1 MVPRSFAP
9 PVAARA
15 CDRSLLLV
23 GAEARAR
30 ILDPVFAVEW
40 RARHA
45 RRPGAT
51 VYQSPEFCSAWYECY
66 APDWVP
72 VAVLRYSADGRL
84 CGAWFLARHAALGT
98 LTHAGAHQAEYHTW
112 LHEPGD
118 ELDFVAD
125 AWRQITGT
133 LGVRSL
139 RLRYFPSAED
149 GARLARHPALSA
161 RVEVRE
167 VPRPLMRLDADEVA
181 ASFAKK
187 SNRSR
192 FNRLARIGPV
202 TFERVHGAEG
212 FESVIGD
219 LEACYDLR
227 QDAANGVAPFR
238 ADPRKR
244 AFHRR
249 LMEAAGDETHVTV
262 TRVGAQT
269 VAGLWGQR
277 SGDVLHLG
285 LLFHSPLLAE
295 HSPGKLHVMRLSEHL
310 LREGFTT
317 LDLTPGGDP
326 WKERF
331 ANAHDVVAEIVLHAS
346 PLSRLRTVWTGRLRR
361 VARRVLSR
369 VGITPERVR
378 KVAARL
384 QPDLVATAWRRA
396 RRWWGETREFRAY
409 RMDRAAFAAAPSD
422 ARIHRNDLTHLL
434 AFTPSERWH
443 RRREFLG
450 AAMERLEA
458 GQAVYTACTEGRLA
472 HFGWL
477 ALRQTQARLTE
488 VDYVMPLP
496 PGSAT
501 MYDFY
506 THPEDRGQGLYRA
519 SLRRML
525 GDAFADQATE
535 SAWIFV
541 LADNVASRRAIE
553 ATGFR
558 HVGTSR
564 LTRRFGRR
572 STVYEPE
579 EVTGPSQGRT

>member
-9 PVAARA
+9 SAAARA
-15 CDRSLLLV
+15 QGHSLLLV

-30 ILDPVFAVEW
+30 MLDPVFAAEW
-40 RARHA
+40 RALHA
-45 RRPGAT
+45 RSPGAT
-51 VYQSPEFCSAWYECY
+51 VYQSPAFCLAWYESY

-72 VAVLRYSADGRL
+72 VVVLRHSGDGRL
-84 CGAWFLARHAALGT
+84 CGAWFLARHGARGP

-118 ELDFVAD
+118 ELAFVAD

-139 RLRYFPSAED
+139 RFRYFPAAET
-149 GARLARHPALSA
+149 GARLARHPVLAA
-161 RVEVRE
+161 HVDVRR
-167 VPRPLMRLDADEVA
+167 VPRPLMRLDAGEVA

-192 FNRLARIGPV
+192 FNRLVRLGPV
-202 TFERVHGAEG
+202 TFEPVRDVAG

-219 LEACYDLR
+219 LETCYDLR
-227 QDAANGVAPFR
+227 QNAANGVAPFR

-244 AFHRR
+244 AFHQR
-249 LMEAAGDETHVTV
+249 LIETAGAETHLTV
-262 TRVGAQT
+262 TRVGART

-295 HSPGKLHVMRLSEHL
+295 HSPGKLHMMRLSEQL

-331 ANAHDVVAEIVLHAS
+331 ANAHDAVAEIVLHAS
-346 PLSRLRTVWTGRLRR
+346 AWARLRAAW
-361 VARRVLSR
+361 
-369 VGITPERVR
+369 
-378 KVAARL
+378 AARL
-384 QPDLVATAWRRA
+384 TQVAKRVLGRAGVTPARVRAAAARLRPDLVATVLGRA

-409 RMDRAAFAAAPSD
+409 RMDRAAFEAAPPD
-422 ARIHRNDLTHLL
+422 PRIHRNDLTHLL

-443 RRREFLG
+443 RRRDFLG
-450 AAMERLEA
+450 AAMARLEE
-458 GQAVYTACTEGRLA
+458 GQAAYTACTDGRLA

-488 VDYVMPLP
+488 VDCVLPLP

-501 MYDFY
+501 LYDFY
-506 THPEDRGQGLYRA
+506 THPADRGQGLYRA

-525 GDAFADQATE
+525 SDAFSDPETE
-535 SAWIFV
+535 HAWIFV
-541 LADNVASRRAIE
+541 LADNTASRRAIE
-553 ATGFR
+553 SAGFR

-564 LTRRFGRR
+564 LVRRFGRQESR
-572 STVYEPE
+572 YEPVE
-579 EVTGPSQGRT
+579 SAAPAQGRT